1 MPLTATRMDLEVIIL
16 DKSDEDK
23 YHTTSLYTGN
33 LEKNDTNEL
42 IYKTESQ
49 NYGYQRVKV
58 EGRDKLGARD

>member
-23 YHTTSLYTGN
+23 YYTTSLYTGN